1 MQGWLWIMIMEGWL
15 WIVVPIAIGVLS
27 ALGSPD
33 EKGREGGIQF
43 MSVVLF
49 WRAMYLIAFRTDFGR
64 SVWAWAVWLAKLYFF
79 WMSGFFI
86 LYYIYRAFA
95 NMAANTAKEAEKWDR
110 TVRTEAN
117 GRTVI
122 TMVNRETG
130 QRLEEVSSDD
140 EPPPDDDDD
149 NGDALD
155 DDDDAPDGSDDDEPD
170 DSSDDDE
177 VDDDDED
184 YEDEV
189 YEEVVNKNVRRE
201 GDEDMTDDSE
211 TWDRTVRTEANGRT
225 VITMVNRETGQWLE
239 KVLDSDVLVHVESCT
254 SRGCWPERPTR
265 GRRGHEGRF

>member
-1 MQGWLWIMIMEGWL
+1 MQGWLWII
-15 WIVVPIAIGVLS
+15 VPIAIGVLS

-43 MSVVLF
+43 MLVVLF
-49 WRAMYLIAFRTDFGR
+49 WRAMYLIAYRTDFGR

-95 NMAANTAKEAEKWDR
+95 NIAANTAKEAEKWDR

-130 QRLEEVSSDD
+130 Q
-140 EPPPDDDDD
+140 
-149 NGDALD
+149 
-155 DDDDAPDGSDDDEPD
+155 
-170 DSSDDDE
+170 
-177 VDDDDED
+177 
-184 YEDEV
+184 
-189 YEEVVNKNVRRE
+189 
-201 GDEDMTDDSE
+201 
-211 TWDRTVRTEANGRT
+211 
-225 VITMVNRETGQWLE
+225 WLE
-239 KVLDSDVLVHVESCT
+239 KVFDSDVLVHVESCT

>member
-1 MQGWLWIMIMEGWL
+1 MQGWLWII
-15 WIVVPIAIGVLS
+15 VPIAIGVLS

-43 MSVVLF
+43 MLVVLF
-49 WRAMYLIAFRTDFGR
+49 WRAMYLIAYRTDFGR

-95 NMAANTAKEAEKWDR
+95 NIAANTAKEAEKWDR

-130 QRLEEVSSDD
+130 QRLE
-140 EPPPDDDDD
+140 
-149 NGDALD
+149 
-155 DDDDAPDGSDDDEPD
+155 
-170 DSSDDDE
+170 
-177 VDDDDED
+177 
-184 YEDEV
+184 EV

-239 KVLDSDVLVHVESCT
+239 KVFDSDVLVHVESCT

>member
-1 MQGWLWIMIMEGWL
+1 MQGWLWII
-15 WIVVPIAIGVLS
+15 VPIAIGVLS

-95 NMAANTAKEAEKWDR
+95 NMAANAAKEAEKWDS

-130 QRLEEVSSDD
+130 QRLEEV
-140 EPPPDDDDD
+140 
-149 NGDALD
+149 
-155 DDDDAPDGSDDDEPD
+155 
-170 DSSDDDE
+170 
-177 VDDDDED
+177 
-184 YEDEV
+184 

-201 GDEDMTDDSE
+201 GDEDMKDDSE

-225 VITMVNRETGQWLE
+225 VI
-239 KVLDSDVLVHVESCT
+239 S
-254 SRGCWPERPTR
+254 
-265 GRRGHEGRF
+265 